1 MTCWKLTEIQ
11 VRGEELGRNASEVR
25 AGGERTDGDQRKGPK
40 RGVTPGAGKGL
51 GEAARKKEEKK
62 IKREKAGH
70 CPAMMEIWGNLFK
83 RVETGAKTTLTE
95 PGSNKYPHIL

>member
-1 MTCWKLTEIQ
+1 MTSWELTEIQ

-25 AGGERTDGDQRKGPK
+25 AGGERTDRDQRKGSK

-62 IKREKAGH
+62 RKREKAGQ
-70 CPAMMEIWGNLFK
+70 PVAS
-83 RVETGAKTTLTE
+83 GAS
-95 PGSNKYPHIL
+95 GRG